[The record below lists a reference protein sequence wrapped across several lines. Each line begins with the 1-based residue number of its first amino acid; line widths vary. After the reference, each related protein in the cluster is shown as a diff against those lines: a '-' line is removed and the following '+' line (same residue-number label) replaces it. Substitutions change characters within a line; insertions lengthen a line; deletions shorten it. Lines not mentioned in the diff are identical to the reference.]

1 MIEGSSSLQNI
12 FDEIFFK
19 ATPEKSAFNQPNF
32 YVNIN
37 DAKIVYHRG
46 YLGRKNPLFFISI
59 LPPPHYVRMS
69 STTTTTHHRG
79 LMWVGS
85 YLQYH

>member
-19 ATPEKSAFNQPNF
+19 ATPEKSAFHQPNF
-32 YVNIN
+32 YVNLN

-59 LPPPHYVRMS
+59 LPPPPITYVCRAQQQQHI
-69 STTTTTHHRG
+69 TED
-79 LMWVGS
+79 
-85 YLQYH
+85 

>member
-19 ATPEKSAFNQPNF
+19 ATPEKSAFHQPNF
-32 YVNIN
+32 YVNLN

-59 LPPPHYVRMS
+59 LPPPITYVCRAQQQHI
-69 STTTTTHHRG
+69 TED
-79 LMWVGS
+79 
-85 YLQYH
+85 

>member
-19 ATPEKSAFNQPNF
+19 ATPEKSAFHQPNF
-32 YVNIN
+32 YVNLN

-46 YLGRKNPLFFISI
+46 YLGRNIHYSLFPFF
-59 LPPPHYVRMS
+59 PPPLRTYVEHNNNNTSQRIN
-69 STTTTTHHRG
+69 
-79 LMWVGS
+79 VGR
-85 YLQYH
+85 

>member
-19 ATPEKSAFNQPNF
+19 ATPEKSAFHQPNF
-32 YVNIN
+32 YVNLN

-59 LPPPHYVRMS
+59 LPPPPLRTYVEHNNNNTSQRIN
-69 STTTTTHHRG
+69 
-79 LMWVGS
+79 VGR
-85 YLQYH
+85 

>member
-19 ATPEKSAFNQPNF
+19 ATPEKSAFHQPNF
-32 YVNIN
+32 YVNLN

-59 LPPPHYVRMS
+59 LPPPLRTYVEHNNNNTSQRIN
-69 STTTTTHHRG
+69 
-79 LMWVGS
+79 VGR
-85 YLQYH
+85 